1 MSFRSLESPF
11 RGSPALIRSL
21 STYGQSRV
29 LPNTFSRFPGKYA
42 FHDNMTSLQRSLS
55 ISSTTSSKTIVEAV
69 PSTEEDRYEAT
80 DLLTELRT
88 PFPRIE
94 EPLFHSPPVV
104 PQPSWLQE
112 LMQSSSSNRHSRA
125 SSIVSTRT
133 RFSTTTLDDMSDAQ
147 SIDLNLGGQYF
158 RISRD
163 GSRITD
169 ELPPPY
175 SGPQRLRSPDPL
187 ASRSSSLSFRGGRS
201 RSSSF
206 FDATYSEA
214 EDDNDGSLTAV
225 HRSPINTRA
234 NILDPSEIDMPSPV
248 DGARS
253 IPEQT
258 GETQTVLEDV
268 PERNPSWRAGP
279 DIISVAPEARQRR
292 TVSAEAVLPGLVPLS
307 PGTTSRLRRR
317 NLLPTLMTEGW
328 EQPAAAR
335 VAQTSTQIRHVSTS
349 PVVVR
354 SAGAVLESDVE
365 IERPASPHFIGRNA
379 HALFPRSERSA
390 HEGFI
395 HNLSESSTRPVPA
408 FAPFD
413 TEAERNTPPA
423 MDSENDISLHYARQ
437 MRSLDRDHR
446 KALHLKDKELEK
458 LRERLNEVDTVYRQE
473 LRARDFIIEDLK
485 KRLEHLEEVQES
497 QIEKAR
503 NQVED
508 TWESRWK
515 DRDFHLR
522 ERMRRIEEEA
532 QRNMTVA

>member
-1 MSFRSLESPF
+1 
-11 RGSPALIRSL
+11 
-21 STYGQSRV
+21 
-29 LPNTFSRFPGKYA
+29 
-42 FHDNMTSLQRSLS
+42 
-55 ISSTTSSKTIVEAV
+55 
-69 PSTEEDRYEAT
+69 
-80 DLLTELRT
+80 
-88 PFPRIE
+88 
-94 EPLFHSPPVV
+94 
-104 PQPSWLQE
+104 
-112 LMQSSSSNRHSRA
+112 
-125 SSIVSTRT
+125 
-133 RFSTTTLDDMSDAQ
+133 
-147 SIDLNLGGQYF
+147 
-158 RISRD
+158 
-163 GSRITD
+163 
-169 ELPPPY
+169 
-175 SGPQRLRSPDPL
+175 
-187 ASRSSSLSFRGGRS
+187 
-201 RSSSF
+201 
-206 FDATYSEA
+206 
-214 EDDNDGSLTAV
+214 
-225 HRSPINTRA
+225 
-234 NILDPSEIDMPSPV
+234 
-248 DGARS
+248 
-253 IPEQT
+253 
-258 GETQTVLEDV
+258 
-268 PERNPSWRAGP
+268 
-279 DIISVAPEARQRR
+279 
-292 TVSAEAVLPGLVPLS
+292 
-307 PGTTSRLRRR
+307 
-317 NLLPTLMTEGW
+317 MTEGW

-335 VAQTSTQIRHVSTS
+335 VAQTSTQIRHASTS